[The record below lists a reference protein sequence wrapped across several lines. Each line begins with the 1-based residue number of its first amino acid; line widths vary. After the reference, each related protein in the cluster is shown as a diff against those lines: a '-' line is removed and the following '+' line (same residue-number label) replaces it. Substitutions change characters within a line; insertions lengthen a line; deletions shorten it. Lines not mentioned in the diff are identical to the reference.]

1 LKLAAM
7 AAVRDLQMP
16 DGEVRRA
23 QRGSDS
29 AEPVIRPGL
38 VEHQIT
44 AQDEIEITHFGAP
57 LIVDDFSMILCATM
71 RSSPPR
77 AAIRGKAAP
86 KIKATPAAAE
96 EPVSVGAVVEWIR
109 ERIRRGRLVPGQRL
123 VEADIMRE
131 LSASRS
137 RVREALQRLSTEGL
151 VTIEEFR
158 GASVKQFSRDE
169 IRQIYRA
176 RMALEAQAARDFAES
191 DAADLKRRLASVQQ
205 ELNALEHTGDHERFA
220 RLNDEWHRLIIQ
232 GSGNSYIAMFVE
244 RLRVPIYRLL
254 FSTFYS
260 AQRIDRANADH
271 RRITEAILAG
281 RGKDAERF
289 MREHIE
295 AGLKALESIE
305 IE

>member
-1 LKLAAM
+1 
-7 AAVRDLQMP
+7 
-16 DGEVRRA
+16 
-23 QRGSDS
+23 
-29 AEPVIRPGL
+29 
-38 VEHQIT
+38 
-44 AQDEIEITHFGAP
+44 
-57 LIVDDFSMILCATM
+57 MILSTAM
-71 RSSPPR
+71 PSSPSR
-77 AAIRGKAAP
+77 AAPRGKAARP
-86 KIKATPAAAE
+86 KATPAAAPDE
-96 EPVSVGAVVEWIR
+96 PLPVSGVVEWIR

-176 RMALEAQAARDFAES
+176 RMALEGLAARDFAEAQ
-191 DAADLKRRLASVQQ
+191 AAELKRRFARVQE

-220 RLNDEWHRLIIQ
+220 RLNDEWHRLIIE

-254 FSTFYS
+254 FATFYS
-260 AQRIDRANADH
+260 AQRIDRANAGH
-271 RRITEAILAG
+271 RRISEAILAG
-281 RGKDAERF
+281 RGKDAERL

-295 AGLKALESIE
+295 EGLDALESIE

>member
-1 LKLAAM
+1 M
-7 AAVRDLQMP
+7 PTSSPRAAVRGKVASRAKAP
-16 DGEVRRA
+16 SGEN
-23 QRGSDS
+23 D
-29 AEPVIRPGL
+29 
-38 VEHQIT
+38 
-44 AQDEIEITHFGAP
+44 
-57 LIVDDFSMILCATM
+57 
-71 RSSPPR
+71 
-77 AAIRGKAAP
+77 
-86 KIKATPAAAE
+86 
-96 EPVSVGAVVEWIR
+96 EPVSVGSVVESIR

-123 VEADIMRE
+123 VEADLMRE

-176 RMALEAQAARDFAES
+176 RMALEGLAARDFAQSE
-191 DAADLKRRLASVQQ
+191 APDLKRRLARVQE
-205 ELNALEHTGDHERFA
+205 ELNQLEHTGDHERFA
-220 RLNDEWHRLIIQ
+220 RLNDEWHRLIIE
-232 GSGNSYIAMFVE
+232 GSGNSYIGMFVE

-260 AQRIDRANADH
+260 SQRIDRANAGH
-271 RRITEAILAG
+271 RRISEAILAG
-281 RGKDAERF
+281 RGKEAERL

-295 AGLKALESIE
+295 EGLEALESIE